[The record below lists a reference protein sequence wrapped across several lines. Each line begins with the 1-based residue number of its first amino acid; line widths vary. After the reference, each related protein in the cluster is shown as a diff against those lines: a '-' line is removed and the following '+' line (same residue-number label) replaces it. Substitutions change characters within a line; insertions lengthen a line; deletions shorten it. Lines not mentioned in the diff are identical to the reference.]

1 MALPKM
7 AVRVAMRHTIRNRFV
22 ERDRNRKP
30 HYVRLLVK
38 VDLPSRDEYLQKI
51 LSTAARASD
60 SLPFIRHAEPV
71 EITLD
76 IPTTLDR
83 RKAVRDALNSLP
95 YVRSVLVGMGPPIR

>member
-7 AVRVAMRHTIRNRFV
+7 AVRVAMRHTVRKRLV

-30 HYVRLLVK
+30 HYLRLLVK

-60 SLPFIRHAEPV
+60 SLPFIRRSEPV

-76 IPTTLDR
+76 IPATLDR
-83 RKAVRDALNSLP
+83 RKAVLDALKSLP
-95 YVRSVLVGMGPPIR
+95 YVESVLVGSGPPIR